1 MFMDNSIII
10 IFIITIL
17 LFYFHASQASNFGNN
32 NAKYDK
38 NVNLFSNNGELLQVS
53 YAKKAGL
60 KGILFVL

>member
-1 MFMDNSIII
+1 MIFNNSVILL
-10 IFIITIL
+10 IITIL
-17 LFYFHASQASNFGNN
+17 LCYFHTLQGNSIGN

-60 KGILFVL
+60 KGNV